1 MRTVDARPMRTSR
14 LFDTLP
20 PYLGGK
26 RRLAPLILAD
36 LAAELPP
43 AEWPGAFF
51 CDPMCG
57 GGAVALAAKAQ
68 GFEVYASDRARRG
81 AIVAAALIA
90 NSSVRLR
97 EADWLPALRADDL
110 RANGA
115 AAVSVFT
122 AAQARRIDGLLT
134 AAAARQAP
142 TRALLELLAI
152 KLVCRLFPMSLPD
165 ATDAARAAAG
175 EYDTISPRR
184 LVHYLRRDRWIQPA
198 GLRTLA
204 TAINGGVIGG
214 RGHATQRD
222 AREAIAASPAEV
234 IYLDPPYPGTTDY
247 GAYGLLDTL
256 LGDDLPAAPAPRLA
270 DLLDAAVAAPIVI
283 LSYGGPHRVWTIRRI
298 SSSETATTRLMLS
311 RIALSGS
318 WPKTLA
324 ACAFRLLFRRVLISP
339 TASPHALPFGA
350 PWARNSMLPP
360 VSTRIAL
367 PVASSSR
374 LSYSSPTTS
383 QLASQASVPKPSAV
397 PGAPRNCPGV
407 PFLTCCIREATPRRL
422 PP

>member
-1 MRTVDARPMRTSR
+1 M
-14 LFDTLP
+14 
-20 PYLGGK
+20 
-26 RRLAPLILAD
+26 
-36 LAAELPP
+36 
-43 AEWPGAFF
+43 
-51 CDPMCG
+51 
-57 GGAVALAAKAQ
+57 ALAAKAQ

-152 KLVCRLFPMSLPD
+152 KLVCRLFPMSLPN

-184 LVHYLRRDRWIQPA
+184 LGHYLRRDRWIQPA

-222 AREAIAASPAEV
+222 ARETIAASPAAV
-234 IYLDPPYPGTTDY
+234 IYLDPPT
-247 GAYGLLDTL
+247 
-256 LGDDLPAAPAPRLA
+256 PAPPA
-270 DLLDAAVAAPIVI
+270 
-283 LSYGGPHRVWTIRRI
+283 
-298 SSSETATTRLMLS
+298 TA
-311 RIALSGS
+311 
-318 WPKTLA
+318 
-324 ACAFRLLFRRVLISP
+324 P
-339 TASPHALPFGA
+339 TAS
-350 PWARNSMLPP
+350 
-360 VSTRIAL
+360 STRCWETIFPPPQRRAS
-367 PVASSSR
+367 PISRMPPSRPQSSSSR
-374 LSYSSPTTS
+374 TAGRASP
-383 QLASQASVPKPSAV
+383 
-397 PGAPRNCPGV
+397 
-407 PFLTCCIREATPRRL
+407 
-422 PP
+422 